1 MRVYERAHVKIEHC
15 ATWKEQTQKQKGTR
29 EDTRTLPLPHT
40 EFSGLIVEVRVRI
53 EDERSIERSVIK
65 E

>member
-29 EDTRTLPLPHT
+29 EDTRTLPHT
-40 EFSGLIVEVRVRI
+40 EVSGLIVEVRVRI